1 MLVSACKERDIPDM
15 EFFLNKRDHPQLK
28 RNLTEPYDFI
38 FLNDKK
44 DRPPPLKRAKFKT
57 YAPIFSYY
65 VGEKF
70 ADFGIP
76 LSDDW
81 ASATGLVFPDTLMI
95 KGGRV
100 KGGTD
105 LYSEENFKKFIKPW
119 EAKMPTAFFR
129 GNLTGGGV
137 DRANNQRINL
147 ITMAHEY
154 EGNSKYN
161 GKSGGYPF
169 LDAKGTGWNVRDKK
183 LTYSPKVTYPRHDN
197 FKFVSG
203 RVNFVPIYKQTD
215 YKYIIYVD
223 GHSAANRYGFL
234 MRLGCVILRVKSLPT
249 CAGNSMWFY
258 PILRGYNILD
268 HKKGAKVTKAN
279 KKHPE
284 TILSSPD
291 HILIKEDLS
300 NLMETIE
307 WCRTNDDLCKILA
320 QNAIVKH
327 DYYMGREGILDYL
340 ECTFNRIAENTESMP
355 WWYTRPKNPVPV
367 PSINPQTG
375 ATNFTFGKTSEEK
388 WCVG

>member
-95 KGGRV
+95 KGRV

-183 LTYSPKVTYPRHDN
+183 LTYSPKVTYPPARQ
-197 FKFVSG
+197 F
-203 RVNFVPIYKQTD
+203 
-215 YKYIIYVD
+215 
-223 GHSAANRYGFL
+223 
-234 MRLGCVILRVKSLPT
+234 
-249 CAGNSMWFY
+249 
-258 PILRGYNILD
+258 
-268 HKKGAKVTKAN
+268 
-279 KKHPE
+279 
-284 TILSSPD
+284 
-291 HILIKEDLS
+291 
-300 NLMETIE
+300 
-307 WCRTNDDLCKILA
+307 
-320 QNAIVKH
+320 
-327 DYYMGREGILDYL
+327 
-340 ECTFNRIAENTESMP
+340 
-355 WWYTRPKNPVPV
+355 
-367 PSINPQTG
+367 
-375 ATNFTFGKTSEEK
+375 
-388 WCVG
+388 